1 MARLT
6 LCLIAKDEEA
16 MLPGCLASVEGV
28 ADEVVLVDTG
38 SSDRTRELARAA
50 GAKVLERPWD
60 DDFAAPRN
68 LAARAAT
75 GDWLLVLDADERLAA
90 GAGPALL
97 AALGRRDFDVG
108 MVRLHNASRA
118 GATAEAIL
126 SGEERHGGPVLL
138 PRLVRNAGQPT
149 WRGAIHESVG
159 EWLVARGG
167 KRADLPVDVL
177 HLGYV
182 PSVLVSRNKRERN
195 IGLLRR
201 RCALEPDDVTP
212 RGYLAL
218 ELLEAG
224 RAEEAWGVT
233 EEAWAMLDRQPPHR
247 DLARIAVARGLLA
260 IRRPEPA
267 LALDAVARGEA
278 HNGPHPDFDFL
289 RGFAREIEAVR
300 ATPRTPERAAALGEA
315 EAAFRAALG
324 RLATGAAWDFLG
336 AVNEARAGLHLGVVL
351 LLGGK
356 AGEALAALADVLRRE
371 PANGAARVGAAEALL
386 DVGEPAK
393 ALATVERALGPAPDG
408 WLVAAGAA
416 HALGAG
422 GDARVFLAEA
432 GKRNASGY
440 ECVHRWARHRALA
453 AALGLAPA

>member
-1 MARLT
+1 
-6 LCLIAKDEEA
+6 
-16 MLPGCLASVEGV
+16 
-28 ADEVVLVDTG
+28 
-38 SSDRTRELARAA
+38 
-50 GAKVLERPWD
+50 
-60 DDFAAPRN
+60 
-68 LAARAAT
+68 
-75 GDWLLVLDADERLAA
+75 
-90 GAGPALL
+90 
-97 AALGRRDFDVG
+97 
-108 MVRLHNASRA
+108 
-118 GATAEAIL
+118 
-126 SGEERHGGPVLL
+126 
-138 PRLVRNAGQPT
+138 
-149 WRGAIHESVG
+149 
-159 EWLVARGG
+159 
-167 KRADLPVDVL
+167 
-177 HLGYV
+177 
-182 PSVLVSRNKRERN
+182 
-195 IGLLRR
+195 
-201 RCALEPDDVTP
+201 
-212 RGYLAL
+212 
-218 ELLEAG
+218 
-224 RAEEAWGVT
+224 
-233 EEAWAMLDRQPPHR
+233 MLDRQPPHR

-278 HNGPHPDFDFL
+278 HNGPHPDFDYL

-315 EAAFRAALG
+315 EAAFRAALA

-356 AGEALAALADVLRRE
+356 AGEALAAFADVLRRE
-371 PANGAARVGAAEALL
+371 PANGSARVGAAEALL

-393 ALATVERALGPAPDG
+393 ALATVEKALGPAPDG

-432 GKRNASGY
+432 DKRNASGY